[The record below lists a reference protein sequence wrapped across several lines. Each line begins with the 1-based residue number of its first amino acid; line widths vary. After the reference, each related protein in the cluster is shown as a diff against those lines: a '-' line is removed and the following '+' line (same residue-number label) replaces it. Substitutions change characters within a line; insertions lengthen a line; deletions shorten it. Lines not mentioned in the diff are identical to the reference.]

1 MNKYVN
7 LRLGPKKKKNILGL
21 GFNSTKSCLWDN
33 LLYVYGAVLS
43 HTQLLCCITIVGDN
57 STVQSAQRTAY
68 CVLQC
73 TTVYYSV
80 LRCTTVYYGVQ
91 CNTMYS
97 VHVFSCCWAVL
108 KSERWPWPM
117 SGCKTTSCFDF
128 YQINVYLR
136 LKTKINQKVN
146 G

>member
-1 MNKYVN
+1 MYTEQYFLIHNCCAV
-7 LRLGPKKKKNILGL
+7 
-21 GFNSTKSCLWDN
+21 S
-33 LLYVYGAVLS
+33 LLLE
-43 HTQLLCCITIVGDN
+43 IIVQYRVHN
-57 STVQSAQRTAY
+57 AQR
-68 CVLQC
+68 
-73 TTVYYSV
+73 TVYYSV
-80 LRCTTVYYGVQ
+80 LRITTVYYGVLWCTTVYYGVQ